1 VQELVVGVEQVPV
14 PLQVAFGVSV
24 EPAQV
29 APTQVVPEGYFWQAP
44 LPLQRPL
51 VPQVEAVWV
60 AHWVAGTGARP
71 PAIEVQVPTD
81 PVTLQAV
88 QVPVQALLQQKPL
101 TQNPEAQRLA
111 VAQAV
116 PVGKPPQLI
125 VVRLQLA
132 GDVQSVFAAQVVLQ
146 VPFVLQANGSHTV
159 EVTVLQFPAPSQ
171 VRTGVNVSPV
181 QVAATQV
188 VPLL

>member
-1 VQELVVGVEQVPV
+1 
-14 PLQVAFGVSV
+14 
-24 EPAQV
+24 
-29 APTQVVPEGYFWQAP
+29 
-44 LPLQRPL
+44 
-51 VPQVEAVWV
+51 
-60 AHWVAGTGARP
+60 
-71 PAIEVQVPTD
+71 
-81 PVTLQAV
+81 
-88 QVPVQALLQQKPL
+88 LLQQKPL
-101 TQNPEAQRLA
+101 TQNPDAQRLA

-116 PVGKPPQLI
+116 PVGSPPQLI

-132 GDVQSVFAAQVVLQ
+132 GVVQSVFAAQVVLQ